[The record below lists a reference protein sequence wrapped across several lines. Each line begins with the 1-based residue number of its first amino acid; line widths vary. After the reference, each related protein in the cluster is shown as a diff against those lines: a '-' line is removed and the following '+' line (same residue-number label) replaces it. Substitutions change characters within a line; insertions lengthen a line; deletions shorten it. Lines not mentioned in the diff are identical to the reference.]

1 MPEYQKADMHEP
13 IPYSDMAGEMA
24 DYVEFW
30 EEEKEAFE
38 RALSPRDIRIL
49 L

>member
-1 MPEYQKADMHEP
+1 MHEP
-13 IPYSDMAGEMA
+13 IPYSDIAGEMA